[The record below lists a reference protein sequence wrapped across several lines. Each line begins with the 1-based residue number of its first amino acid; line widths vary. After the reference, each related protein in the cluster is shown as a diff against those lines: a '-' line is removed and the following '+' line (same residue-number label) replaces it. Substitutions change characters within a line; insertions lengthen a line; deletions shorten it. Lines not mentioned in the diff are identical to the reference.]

1 MMQRRPAVD
10 IRHLIWVCTALP
22 ACFRPSYDHTA
33 CGPGGTCPEGFTCRN
48 QICESGNPPDD
59 ASIDASVDAS
69 VVVDAPPDAP
79 RDAPPDAAACFGLF
93 ERICLQSA
101 PSMPLPITSPTMI
114 DTGTSPLCAPI
125 MSGPDACVLVGTTI
139 SIEATLRATGPR
151 PLVLLASNSITILSA
166 GSVDVAS
173 HRGAVPET
181 GAGADFT
188 GCPAGIAPGLRAGG
202 AGGSFTGAGGTGGMS
217 VTGGNGGVPGTG
229 GPLIGLR
236 GGCSGQDG
244 DGSMHGNRG
253 HGGGFVLLMAVGAID
268 HAGVI
273 TAAGE
278 GGTGA
283 AANAAGGGGGGAGGM
298 IVLDA
303 PAISGSGLILANG
316 GGGGEGA
323 GNTTPGENGAD
334 PTGTAPAL
342 GGDGPTGNGGRGGNG
357 SAGAAGGPGTN
368 GVDGTSQGGGGG
380 GGGGAGTIRARS
392 GQDLGSNVSP
402 AVSPF

>member
-10 IRHLIWVCTALP
+10 IRHLIWICMALS

-48 QICESGNPPDD
+48 QFCESGNPPDD

-69 VVVDAPPDAP
+69 AVLDAPPDAP
-79 RDAPPDAAACFGLF
+79 PDAAVCFGSF
-93 ERICLQSA
+93 VNVCLQVAPSA
-101 PSMPLPITSPTMI
+101 PVVITSPTTI
-114 DTGTSPLCAPI
+114 DTSISSMCMPVASGT
-125 MSGPDACVLVGTTI
+125 DACVLAGTTI
-139 SIEATLRATGPR
+139 SITATLRAIGPR
-151 PLVLLASNSITILSA
+151 PLVLLASESITIGAS

-181 GAGADFT
+181 GAAADFT
-188 GCPAGIAPGLRAGG
+188 GCPAGTAPGLRAGG

-217 VTGGNGGVPGTG
+217 VTGGNGGVPGTPIV
-229 GPLIGLR
+229 GPVTGLR

-253 HGGGFVLLMAVGAID
+253 HGGGAVLLIAVGAID

-273 TAAGE
+273 IAAGE

-283 AANAAGGGGGGAGGM
+283 SANASGAGGGGAGGM

-334 PTGTAPAL
+334 PTGTGPAL

-357 SAGAAGGPGTN
+357 SAGAAGGPGSN

-380 GGGGAGTIRARS
+380 GGGGAGVIRAPS
-392 GQDLGSNVSP
+392 GQDLGPAVSP
-402 AVSPF
+402 AVTPF